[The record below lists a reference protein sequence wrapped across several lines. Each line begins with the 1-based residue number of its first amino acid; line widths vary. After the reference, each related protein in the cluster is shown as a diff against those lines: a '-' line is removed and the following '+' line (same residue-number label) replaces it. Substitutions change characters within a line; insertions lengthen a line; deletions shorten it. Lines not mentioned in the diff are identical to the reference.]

1 MWLGSKVVRL
11 DAKKLKNMKT
21 FLEILN
27 EEKILGIKSENMDI
41 YQVYCYDQEGQL
53 KKLIEYIGQNGNG
66 GHSFDIVVDP
76 DGDKDERKS
85 FGWDGDGSDRIFKV
99 EKIQSAKQN

>member
-41 YQVYCYDQEGQL
+41 YQVYCNDRDGQL

-76 DGDKDERKS
+76 DDESKKS